1 MKNATPLAASALLFF
16 GIVGGAFAQNEPAPL
31 TPIPPGDATSN
42 IPSSGSTSAPAPGL
56 EGAEQPAEA
65 PAVTAAEPATA
76 PDAGPNYG
84 ADPASAVAAISPFV
98 GDVQVLGPWTDGD
111 RRGLWRTAMVQ
122 SLSEVSGNRF
132 FVQQI
137 EIVNGEPTVSSTTEI
152 TEVGE
157 VNGAVIGYRADE
169 PSAEQPAQLTVFL
182 DIVPLDG
189 EIAETY
195 ELFFTAGERYVFGP
209 ASN

>member
-1 MKNATPLAASALLFF
+1 MKNATPLAASVLLLLSLA
-16 GIVGGAFAQNEPAPL
+16 GGASAQSEPAPL
-31 TPIPPGDATSN
+31 TPIPPSDPSSN
-42 IPSSGSTSAPAPGL
+42 IPSSGSTTAPAPGL
-56 EGAEQPAEA
+56 AGTGQP
-65 PAVTAAEPATA
+65 
-76 PDAGPNYG
+76 
-84 ADPASAVAAISPFV
+84 ADPASAANYGSDPAGAVAAISPFV

-137 EIVNGEPTVSSTTEI
+137 EVVNGAPTVSSTTEI
-152 TEVGE
+152 AEVGE
-157 VNGAVIGYRADE
+157 LDGAVIGYRADE
-169 PSAEQPAQLTVFL
+169 PSADQPAQLTVFL

-195 ELFFTAGERYVFGP
+195 ELFFTPGEPYVFGP